1 MNNVKLNRINGKKM
15 EVEIKNGATME
26 NFLEKY
32 NCTRDEFL
40 EYLHKNFSENA
51 RNSMLRSIA
60 KNSKK
65 IKKQSRNEQ
74 QLIMD
79 EEKSCEVTMEM
90 HIEELAAVTTDN
102 NDQKLQEMKKKEK
115 NLELQIYEQEKEHQ
129 KNLSKRRS
137 LFEQLRIQKEKM
149 LELKKII
156 EKRQLEVENISKEIN
171 EVTNKISVEK
181 DELFNN
187 KQILEETRDY
197 IKNLEK
203 ISIFVYENGEIEIE
217 NSETPEITDW
227 QNEFETLI
235 NDEAV
240 ENLSVKQIR
249 QLAKLTVL
257 EKQFE
262 KEGKEYEL
270 TIEDEIVEK
279 IVKTINLK
287 MP

>member
-1 MNNVKLNRINGKKM
+1 
-15 EVEIKNGATME
+15 
-26 NFLEKY
+26 
-32 NCTRDEFL
+32 
-40 EYLHKNFSENA
+40 
-51 RNSMLRSIA
+51 
-60 KNSKK
+60 
-65 IKKQSRNEQ
+65 
-74 QLIMD
+74 
-79 EEKSCEVTMEM
+79 
-90 HIEELAAVTTDN
+90 
-102 NDQKLQEMKKKEK
+102 
-115 NLELQIYEQEKEHQ
+115 
-129 KNLSKRRS
+129 
-137 LFEQLRIQKEKM
+137 M

-171 EVTNKISVEK
+171 EITNKISVEK

-203 ISIFVYENGEIEIE
+203 ISIFVYKNGEIEIE

-279 IVKTINLK
+279 IVRTINLK

>member
-102 NDQKLQEMKKKEK
+102 K
-115 NLELQIYEQEKEHQ
+115 HQ

-203 ISIFVYENGEIEIE
+203 ISIFVYKNGEIEIE